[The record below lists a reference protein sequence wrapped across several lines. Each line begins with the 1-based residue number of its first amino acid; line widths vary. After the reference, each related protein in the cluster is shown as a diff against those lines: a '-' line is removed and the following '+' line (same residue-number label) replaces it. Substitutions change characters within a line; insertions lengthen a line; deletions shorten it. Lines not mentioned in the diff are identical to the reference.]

1 MVARCLKEKHSFHLQ
16 KGCFYITIKHMRIN
30 KYLATCGL
38 CSRRKAEEYITAG
51 KVKINGQV
59 VTNLATDISEFDK
72 VEVGGRKENL
82 PDEKLYYMVNKPV
95 GYVTTTNDPF
105 KRVTVMKLLP
115 RGLGRL
121 YPVGRLDF
129 NTSGLLLFTN
139 DGEFANKI
147 MHPSKEIIKKY
158 EVRLTKDL
166 TAEQIKKIE
175 GGIVIDD
182 RKTSKSKIQCIKN
195 IGIEK
200 ASVIIEIHEGRNR
213 EVRKMFEAVGNK
225 VCALRRIQIGKL
237 ELGGLE
243 SGKSRK
249 LKEEDLKLI
258 FK

>member
-1 MVARCLKEKHSFHLQ
+1 
-16 KGCFYITIKHMRIN
+16 MRIN

-38 CSRRKAEEYITAG
+38 CSRRKAEEYIVTG

-59 VTNLATDISEFDK
+59 VTNLATDVSESDK
-72 VEVGGRKENL
+72 VEVGGIKESL
-82 PDEKLYYMVNKPV
+82 PNEKLYYMVNKPI

-115 RGLGRL
+115 KGLGRL

-147 MHPSKEIIKKY
+147 MHPSKEITKKY

-166 TAEQIKKIE
+166 PGKQIKKIE
-175 GGIVIDD
+175 SGVVIDD
-182 RKTSKSKIQCIKN
+182 RKTSKSKIQRIKN
-195 IGIEK
+195 TGTEK

-225 VCALRRIQIGKL
+225 VCGLRRIQIGSL
-237 ELGGLE
+237 ELGNLE
-243 SGKSRK
+243 SGKARK

-258 FK
+258 FR